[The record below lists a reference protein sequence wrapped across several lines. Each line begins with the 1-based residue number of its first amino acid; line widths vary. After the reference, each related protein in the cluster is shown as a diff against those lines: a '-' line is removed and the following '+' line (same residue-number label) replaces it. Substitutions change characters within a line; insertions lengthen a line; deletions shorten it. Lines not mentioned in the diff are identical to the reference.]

1 MTFTQIEYFVE
12 AARCKNL
19 TKAAEKLYVSQ
30 QAISKQI
37 QSLEQELG
45 VPLLIRN
52 NKGIALTSA
61 GEICLDNWAK
71 ILRLQQETI
80 DKVQQTIHKEKTQL
94 RVGIIE
100 YASVREYMIPI
111 LEAFMGEDDSIEC
124 SYEVDNVVNLCQQM
138 NQGRLDLLITMEGE
152 VEKENY
158 DSISLQ
164 PWDLQVGLAVGN
176 SHPLASK
183 KQLGLKDVQKERL
196 LLLKDS
202 YSNKAAER
210 ILGYLKREKFKPIAM
225 EYFDNINTL
234 ELALSTGKGVTIAYN
249 VILQEIDRRI
259 KFYPL
264 DIPKDDYWVS
274 PVVAWNRQENVIY
287 ARKLAEV
294 QKQLREKQEQP

>member
-12 AARCKNL
+12 AAKCRNL

-45 VPLLIRN
+45 TPLLIRN
-52 NKGIALTSA
+52 NKGIALTEA
-61 GEICLDNWAK
+61 GEICLDNWEK
-71 ILRLQQETI
+71 ILELQQQTI
-80 DKVQQTIHKEKTQL
+80 DKISENIRKKKTQL
-94 RVGIIE
+94 RVGMIE
-100 YASVREYMIPI
+100 FASVFEYMSPL
-111 LEAFMGEDDSIEC
+111 LEAFMENCDSVEC

-138 NQGRLDLLITMEGE
+138 NQGKLDLVISMEGE
-152 VEKENY
+152 FDKEKY

-164 PWDLQVGLAVGN
+164 PWDIQVGLAVGIG
-176 SHPLASK
+176 HPLAK
-183 KQLGLKDVQKERL
+183 QKQLTLKDVRKERL

-210 ILGYLKREKFKPIAM
+210 ILGYLKREKFKPIAI

-249 VILQEIDRRI
+249 VILQGINSRL

-264 DIPKDDYWVS
+264 DIPKDEYWVNLA
-274 PVVAWNRQENVIY
+274 VAWNRKENEVY

-294 QKQLREKQEQP
+294 QKQLQP